1 MTGDYRILVAID
13 LKTGT
18 ECLLAE
24 AQRYGQAFN
33 ATVDILHV
41 AEPDP
46 VFIGYIKA
54 SDSEEQDLID
64 SEREPHA
71 EALRAKHR
79 QTQTY
84 GAALRDK
91 GVRVGRSLMVQGPV
105 LATILEE
112 ARKLDY
118 DLLVLGS
125 HHHSAL
131 YRFWSGDTATD
142 VAAHPPCALLLV
154 PISN

>member
-71 EALRAKHR
+71 EAFGQSIGKLRPMERHCA
-79 QTQTY
+79 T
-84 GAALRDK
+84 K
-91 GVRVGRSLMVQGPV
+91 GF
-105 LATILEE
+105 A
-112 ARKLDY
+112 
-118 DLLVLGS
+118 
-125 HHHSAL
+125 
-131 YRFWSGDTATD
+131 
-142 VAAHPPCALLLV
+142 
-154 PISN
+154 